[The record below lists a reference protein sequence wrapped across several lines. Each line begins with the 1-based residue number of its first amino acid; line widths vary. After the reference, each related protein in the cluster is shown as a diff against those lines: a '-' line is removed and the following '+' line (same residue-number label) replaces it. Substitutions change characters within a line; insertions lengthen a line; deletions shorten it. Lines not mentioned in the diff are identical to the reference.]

1 LTILINWHKSKHVD
15 RLIKKENMLK
25 RLISQT
31 RGYKIPTI
39 FAPIAIIG
47 EVALEVSIPLAV
59 KNIMDDGIRGG
70 DKNAI
75 YTYGALALAMAVV
88 SLFAG
93 AISGICSAKAG
104 TGFAYNLRN
113 ALFSKVQDF
122 SFRNVEKYTTGS
134 LITRMTTDVSNIQ
147 MSFMMI
153 IRVAVRAPIMFIS
166 ALILS
171 IKINARI
178 ALIFVAAIP
187 IVIIAIIIL
196 GSLALPLFEKLFKM
210 FDKMNIKTQENLV
223 AIRAIKTFVRENHE
237 TEEFRKTS
245 AKILEAHKKAE
256 KIFVIAIPLMQ
267 LVMYTVLVCVLYLG
281 GKLMI
286 SNSLSEGDLLT
297 FTQYMGMILMS
308 LVMMAMILVTIFMSR
323 ASMRRVNEVLSETP
337 DISDEGAD
345 DAAMVEDGSIE
356 FSDVAFSYGSENE
369 NKVLDN
375 LSFKIESGETIGII
389 GGTGSAKSTIVQL
402 MPRLYDV
409 NQGCV
414 LAGNRNVKDY
424 KIRNLR
430 SAIAMVPQKNVLFSG
445 TIKENL
451 LWGKPDATDDEIICA
466 ARNAQA
472 HDFIMS
478 FPDGYDTHLGQGGV
492 NVSGGQKQ
500 RLCIAR
506 ALLKNPKIIIF
517 DDSTSAVDTA
527 TDAQIR
533 KSIKQNLSGL
543 TVIIIAQRIASVM
556 DADKI
561 FVLED
566 GKIDGEGN
574 HESLLETN
582 EIYKDVYNS
591 QKII

>member
-1 LTILINWHKSKHVD
+1 
-15 RLIKKENMLK
+15 MLK